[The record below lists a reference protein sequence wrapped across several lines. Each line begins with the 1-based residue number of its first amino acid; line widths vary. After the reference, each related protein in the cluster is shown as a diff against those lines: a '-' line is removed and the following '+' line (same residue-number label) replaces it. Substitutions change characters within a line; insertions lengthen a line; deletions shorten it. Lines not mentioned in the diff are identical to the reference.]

1 MARSKFSIENAFQE
15 LDQIMQ
21 QLEGDQISLSESM
34 DLYKKGVKL
43 LDQCNQTLDK
53 TEKEII
59 ILQEGEK
66 DDIDQREDPREDE

>member
-59 ILQEGEK
+59 ILQLLFVTA
-66 DDIDQREDPREDE
+66 IWQREHI